1 MKIIFLTFFIVINY
15 IQAASLEEIKT
26 ALAKEFRNNFPKIII
41 SQIDLKITSLPK
53 DFDQYE
59 FLRIANGR
67 FNQAQGFLRAEFKT
81 PQNIQKNVFFRYFI
95 QANLEVLKS
104 ERAIK
109 RGDKLGAFDYKS
121 VLIDFDK
128 VPLNAL
134 TLDDVDNLVAK
145 SNINKNAIL
154 RANMFKTT
162 ALIRRNDPIIGVL
175 SEANVD
181 VLIELVALQN
191 ANMGERIRA
200 KNKEGKVMQGI
211 VVGKNRMI
219 IQ

>member
-1 MKIIFLTFFIVINY
+1 MRIISFIFFVFIGLSHGAN
-15 IQAASLEEIKT
+15 LEEIKT
-26 ALAKEFRNNFPKIII
+26 ALAKEFKNNFPSLIIKN
-41 SQIDLKITSLPK
+41 IDLKITTLPK
-53 DFDQYE
+53 DFEQYQ
-59 FLRIANGR
+59 FIRIANAR
-67 FNQAQGFLRAEFKT
+67 FNQAQGFVRAEFKT

-134 TLDDVDNLVAK
+134 TLDDVYNLVAK
-145 SNINKNAIL
+145 SNINKNTIL

-181 VLIELVALQN
+181 VLIELVALQS

>member
-1 MKIIFLTFFIVINY
+1 MRIISFIFFVFIGLSHGAN
-15 IQAASLEEIKT
+15 LEEIKT
-26 ALAKEFRNNFPKIII
+26 ALAKEFKNNFPSLIIKN
-41 SQIDLKITSLPK
+41 IDLKITTLPK
-53 DFDQYE
+53 DFEQYQ
-59 FLRIANGR
+59 FIRIANAR
-67 FNQAQGFLRAEFKT
+67 FNQAQGFIRAEFKT

-181 VLIELVALQN
+181 VLIELVALQS

>member
-1 MKIIFLTFFIVINY
+1 MRIISFIFFVFIGLSHGAN
-15 IQAASLEEIKT
+15 LEEIKT
-26 ALAKEFRNNFPKIII
+26 ALAKEFKNNFPSLIIKN
-41 SQIDLKITSLPK
+41 IDLKITTLPK
-53 DFDQYE
+53 DFEQYQ
-59 FLRIANGR
+59 FIRIANAR
-67 FNQAQGFLRAEFKT
+67 FNQAQGFIRAEFKT

-181 VLIELVALQN
+181 VLIELVALQS

-211 VVGKNRMI
+211 VVGKNRII

>member
-1 MKIIFLTFFIVINY
+1 MRIISFIFFVFIGLSHGAN
-15 IQAASLEEIKT
+15 LEEIKT
-26 ALAKEFRNNFPKIII
+26 ALAKEFKNNFPSLIIKN
-41 SQIDLKITSLPK
+41 IDLKITTLPK
-53 DFDQYE
+53 DFEQYQ
-59 FLRIANGR
+59 FIRIANAR
-67 FNQAQGFLRAEFKT
+67 FNQAQGFVRAEFKT

-162 ALIRRNDPIIGVL
+162 ALIRRNDPIIGIL

-181 VLIELVALQN
+181 VLIELVALQS

>member
-1 MKIIFLTFFIVINY
+1 MRIISFIFFVFIGLSHGAN
-15 IQAASLEEIKT
+15 LEEIKT
-26 ALAKEFRNNFPKIII
+26 ALAKEFKNNFPSLIIKN
-41 SQIDLKITSLPK
+41 IDLKITTLPK
-53 DFDQYE
+53 DFEQYQ
-59 FLRIANGR
+59 FIRIANAR
-67 FNQAQGFLRAEFKT
+67 FNQAQGFVRAEFKT

-109 RGDKLGAFDYKS
+109 RGDKLGTFDYKS

-134 TLDDVDNLVAK
+134 TLDDVYNLVAK
-145 SNINKNAIL
+145 SNINKNTIL

-181 VLIELVALQN
+181 VLIELVALQS

>member
-1 MKIIFLTFFIVINY
+1 MRIISFIFFVFIGLSHGAN
-15 IQAASLEEIKT
+15 LEEIKT
-26 ALAKEFRNNFPKIII
+26 ALAKEFKNNFPSLIIKN
-41 SQIDLKITSLPK
+41 IDLKITTLPK
-53 DFDQYE
+53 DFEQYQ
-59 FLRIANGR
+59 FIRIANGR

-109 RGDKLGAFDYKS
+109 RGDKLGAFDYKN

-162 ALIRRNDPIIGVL
+162 ALIRRNDPIIGIL

-181 VLIELVALQN
+181 VLIELVALQS

>member
-1 MKIIFLTFFIVINY
+1 
-15 IQAASLEEIKT
+15 
-26 ALAKEFRNNFPKIII
+26 
-41 SQIDLKITSLPK
+41 
-53 DFDQYE
+53 
-59 FLRIANGR
+59 
-67 FNQAQGFLRAEFKT
+67 
-81 PQNIQKNVFFRYFI
+81 
-95 QANLEVLKS
+95 
-104 ERAIK
+104 
-109 RGDKLGAFDYKS
+109 AFDYKS

-181 VLIELVALQN
+181 VLIELVALQS
-191 ANMGERIRA
+191 ANIGERIRA

>member
-1 MKIIFLTFFIVINY
+1 MKNLFFILIIFINL
-15 IQAASLEEIKT
+15 ADGADLEEIKL
-26 ALAKEFRNNFPKIII
+26 ALAKEIKNNFPKILIT
-41 SQIDLKITSLPK
+41 QIDLKTTSLPK
-53 DFDQYE
+53 DFNQYE

-104 ERAIK
+104 NRAIK

-121 VLIDFDK
+121 ILLDFDK
-128 VPLNAL
+128 VPANAL
-134 TLDDVDNLVAK
+134 SPEDTNNLIAK
-145 SNINKNAIL
+145 SNISKNTIL
-154 RANMFKTT
+154 KENMFKTS
-162 ALIRRNDPIIGVL
+162 ALIRKNDSIIGIL
-175 SEANVD
+175 SDGNVD
-181 VLIELVALQN
+181 VSIELMALQS

-211 VVGKNRMI
+211 VIGKNRMI

>member
-181 VLIELVALQN
+181 VLSNLWLCKVQIW
-191 ANMGERIRA
+191 A
-200 KNKEGKVMQGI
+200 KGFVQKTKKVKLCK
-211 VVGKNRMI
+211 VS
-219 IQ
+219 